1 MGLRRVKKAELCAS
15 SADKFVCK
23 IFRNNFYFECG
34 VILNVKNL
42 TRNQTALEIQ
52 LAHAKCY
59 GSLANKIIHDR
70 YYVLEIH
77 AKMSE
82 NLFDVGCGLWGD
94 VMMC

>member
-1 MGLRRVKKAELCAS
+1 M
-15 SADKFVCK
+15 
-23 IFRNNFYFECG
+23 
-34 VILNVKNL
+34 ILNVKNF

>member
-1 MGLRRVKKAELCAS
+1 M
-15 SADKFVCK
+15 
-23 IFRNNFYFECG
+23 
-34 VILNVKNL
+34 ILNVKNF
-42 TRNQTALEIQ
+42 TRNQASLEIQ

-94 VMMC
+94 VMMCRL

>member
-1 MGLRRVKKAELCAS
+1 M
-15 SADKFVCK
+15 
-23 IFRNNFYFECG
+23 
-34 VILNVKNL
+34 ILNVKNF
-42 TRNQTALEIQ
+42 TRNQASLEIQ

-82 NLFDVGCGLWGD
+82 NLFDVGCGQRG
-94 VMMC
+94 